1 MSLGVNMFRYFIAVM
16 SVILIFGCSKKD
28 ESRIYGSGTIE
39 ATEVVVSAAT
49 MGEIV
54 WLGPDEGASVQVG
67 DSLAVIDYE
76 KLLIQ
81 RALNEA
87 QRKELDVNHTVAQK
101 NKEQAALQLE
111 NQKKKYQ
118 RIKALL
124 EKESATQQQYDD
136 IHTAYEIAE
145 TQLEAASNQ
154 LAIVQAKWDQLS
166 IQNRLILSQISD
178 AKIVSPTT
186 GMVLKKYHEKGE
198 FVTPGT
204 ALFRLADLSKVWI
217 NVYISEVQMGKIA
230 LNQHASLTIDSYPEQ
245 PFAGKV
251 VWISPK
257 AEFTPK
263 NVQTQEARL
272 DLVYAV
278 KIESDNDAQKLKI
291 GMPADV
297 EIDTE
302 E

>member
-54 WLGPDEGASVQVG
+54 WLGPDEGTPVQVG

>member
-1 MSLGVNMFRYFIAVM
+1 MFRYFIAVM

-54 WLGPDEGASVQVG
+54 WLGPDEGTPVQVG